1 MAAVLFAVAAWLM
14 LRGEPEQKVERRAD
28 KVTIP
33 RYARSED
40 FERMEARR
48 TWMAPVLDGGAPVF
62 GERPPARS
70 DPLLAALPVP
80 KGGSAVV
87 MEVNALRHSPA
98 GELMVEC
105 FSQRT
110 RGRGV
115 ESMQRRLGINPLQDV
130 DRVAM
135 WDSGA
140 IMTGN
145 LGKFPWDKVATSHS
159 VKGYGEHGK
168 LYRPGQD
175 GLVDLEDGGTQLQGS
190 TLGRWK
196 EEIVFITDTEEE
208 AKTIL
213 DRLEGRARAEQ
224 SVISEDMAY
233 GELYGTLGAKEVAEL
248 LPEDRPE
255 LKELFL
261 KGADSVALHLDATG
275 DVGLLAEVQ
284 GAGSEELQDVAKSL
298 GAALAVAR
306 FKAKADGEE
315 ELAEL
320 LELARVNPNGKG
332 NFSLELAVPLELM
345 KRKMSFCRPPTDP
358 DGPPA
363 TPPPGVVAEPPSP

>member
-1 MAAVLFAVAAWLM
+1 MAAVLFALAAWLM
-14 LRGEPEQKVERRAD
+14 LRGEPERKSERRAD

-33 RYARSED
+33 RYARAED
-40 FERMEARR
+40 FDRMESRR
-48 TWMAPVLDGGAPVF
+48 TWTAPAWDGGAPVH
-62 GERPPARS
+62 GSEPGVRA

-80 KGGSAVV
+80 RGGSAVV

-105 FSQRT
+105 FTQRT
-110 RGRGV
+110 RGRGI
-115 ESMQRRLGINPLQDV
+115 ESMQKLLGINPLQDV
-130 DRVAM
+130 DRVAL
-135 WDSGA
+135 WETGS

-159 VKGYGEHGK
+159 VKGYGEHGR
-168 LYRPGQD
+168 LYRPGRD
-175 GLVDLEDGGTQLQGS
+175 GLVDLGDGGTALQGA

-196 EEIVFITDTEEE
+196 DEIVFITDTEEE
-208 AKTIL
+208 AKVVL

-233 GELYGTLGAKEVAEL
+233 GELYGTLGAKEVSEL
-248 LPEDRPE
+248 LPDDRPE
-255 LKELFL
+255 LKALFL
-261 KGADSVALHLDATG
+261 KGADSVALHLDATS
-275 DVGLLAEVQ
+275 DVGLLAEVK
-284 GAGSEELQDVAKSL
+284 GPGSDELEDVAKSL

-320 LELARVNPNGKG
+320 LELARVNPGGKG
-332 NFSLELAVPLELM
+332 NFGLELAVPLELL
-345 KRKMSFCRPPTDP
+345 KRKMAFCQPPVAP
-358 DGPPA
+358 DGPPE
-363 TPPPGVVAEPPSP
+363 TPPPGVVVEPANP